1 MPLNLAID
9 GKNLTGGI
17 SGISR
22 YLAQTLKVLP
32 KFDVNVT
39 VLLPDEPND
48 IFEIPSSIEVIV
60 DPARETTNAVN
71 WHFSRASS
79 LLENVPCDIFWGPAH
94 RLPFGLNKKIKTVVT
109 CHDLVCIYHR
119 NTMPFKNFVS
129 DRLQLP
135 NAMKR
140 ADKIHAVSQ
149 QTMHDIIKT
158 FSKFQKNIFT
168 TLPHISGE
176 IRGKR
181 IKQSSK
187 KNWGSFALF
196 VGTFEPRKNLS
207 RLIKAYD
214 LMCEM
219 TGKDPGLI
227 LAGAVGW
234 GNVNV
239 KETINALPKK
249 RNISVIV
256 SPTDTQLDSLFKQ
269 ARFIILPSIFEG
281 LGLPIIE
288 AKNFKKPCIIS
299 GGAVS
304 EIADKHSIIVNP
316 YDERDIADAMQ
327 VYFFN
332 DTIYKRVLENAINA
346 PAKFNWEKNTELLLE
361 AFSSIQRRY

>member
-71 WHFSRASS
+71 WHLFRASR
-79 LLENVPCDIFWGPAH
+79 LLEKLHCDIFWGPAH
-94 RLPFGLNKKIKTVVT
+94 RLPFGLNPKIKKVVT
-109 CHDLVCIYHR
+109 CHDLVCIHYK

-140 ADKIHAVSQ
+140 AHKIHAVSQ
-149 QTMHDIIKT
+149 QTMHDIAKT
-158 FSKFQKNIFT
+158 FPKLKKNTFS
-168 TLPHISGE
+168 TLPHMSHHSA
-176 IRGKR
+176 RAR
-181 IKQSSK
+181 ITRISK
-187 KNWGSFALF
+187 KKWGSFALF
-196 VGTFEPRKNLS
+196 VGTFEPRKNIS
-207 RLIKAYD
+207 RLIRAYD

-219 TGKDPGLI
+219 TGEDPGLT
-227 LAGAVGW
+227 LAGGVGW
-234 GNVNV
+234 GNIDVEE
-239 KETINALPKK
+239 KINALPKR
-249 RNISVIV
+249 RNINVIF
-256 SPTDTQLDSLFKQ
+256 SPTDAQLNCLFKK

-299 GGAVS
+299 GGAVAEVS
-304 EIADKHSIIVNP
+304 DTLSTIVNP
-316 YDERDIADAMQ
+316 YDEQSIADAMRD
-327 VYFFN
+327 YFF
-332 DTIYKRVLENAINA
+332 DDAIYQQALENAMYA
-346 PAKFNWEKNTELLLE
+346 PARFNWEKNTERLIE
-361 AFSSIQRRY
+361 SFSDLKRQF